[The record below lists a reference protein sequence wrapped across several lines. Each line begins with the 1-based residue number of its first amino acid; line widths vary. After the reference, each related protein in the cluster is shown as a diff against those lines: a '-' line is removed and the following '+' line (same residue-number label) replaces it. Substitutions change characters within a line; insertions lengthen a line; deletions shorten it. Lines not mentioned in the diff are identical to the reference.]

1 MVKSDVVVHY
11 LVYARQYH
19 FKRIYK
25 TTNKKQ
31 TERNNHNTFHDLVLP
46 RLCD

>member
-25 TTNKKQ
+25 QTNK
-31 TERNNHNTFHDLVLP
+31 TNRT
-46 RLCD
+46 

>member
-19 FKRIYK
+19 FKRISNK
-25 TTNKKQ
+25 NKPNVTT
-31 TERNNHNTFHDLVLP
+31 
-46 RLCD
+46 

>member
-25 TTNKKQ
+25 QTNKNKPNV
-31 TERNNHNTFHDLVLP
+31 TT
-46 RLCD
+46 